1 LAEVGWM
8 LGSIDIV
15 AFVPTKDADKA
26 RAFYEG
32 VLGLRFVKDD
42 GFALVLDA
50 NGITVR
56 VARAQFT
63 PAPFTI
69 LGWQVPDIEKVA
81 EGLQQKGVQFERFG
95 FFEQDKL
102 GIWTAPTGD
111 KVAWFKDP
119 DGNVL
124 SVSQHK

>member
-1 LAEVGWM
+1 M

-15 AFVPTKDADKA
+15 AFVPTKDFEKA

-32 VLGLRFVKDD
+32 VLGLRFVKND
-42 GFALVLDA
+42 GFAMVLDA
-50 NGITVR
+50 NGIKVR
-56 VARAQFT
+56 VAKAQFT

-69 LGWQVPDIEKVA
+69 LGWQVPDIKKMA
-81 EGLQQKGVQFERFG
+81 EGLQAKGVKFERFG
-95 FFEQDKL
+95 FFEQDAL
-102 GIWTAPTGD
+102 GIWTAPGGD

-124 SVSQHK
+124 SVSQHG